1 MLMMKS
7 LRLSIALG
15 FAWIVSTHAAE
26 CCTIPVFRYALDR
39 WEADR
44 FRLVVAAPT
53 AARPE
58 IVDLLRPLRAGGVAN
73 LDISTSKDAAVTET
87 RLYAAKNGET
97 PVWSGELNAP
107 SLAALLDSPARKQ
120 ILEHVLAGDSVT
132 WVVVDDGTEHAER
145 IAKRLSFLEQAAAL
159 PIQDPDD
166 PDSQLGPGPE
176 LRLKFR
182 VLHLKLSDAAEKPLF
197 AMLAGPDGKVRP
209 DQPLAAAV
217 FARGRV
223 LSAFPLDALD
233 DATLEEACMF
243 LIGRCSC
250 RVKDQNPGWD
260 VLMNVDWA
268 KALEKAGAERKATA
282 SATAVKAET
291 PKAAP
296 EVSTITAEAAPPP
309 PTPVV
314 EGPWF
319 LWGSVGGAIV
329 VLLIAAI
336 RRFV

>member
-1 MLMMKS
+1 
-7 LRLSIALG
+7 
-15 FAWIVSTHAAE
+15 
-26 CCTIPVFRYALDR
+26 
-39 WEADR
+39 
-44 FRLVVAAPT
+44 
-53 AARPE
+53 
-58 IVDLLRPLRAGGVAN
+58 
-73 LDISTSKDAAVTET
+73 
-87 RLYAAKNGET
+87 
-97 PVWSGELNAP
+97 
-107 SLAALLDSPARKQ
+107 
-120 ILEHVLAGDSVT
+120 
-132 WVVVDDGTEHAER
+132 
-145 IAKRLSFLEQAAAL
+145 
-159 PIQDPDD
+159 
-166 PDSQLGPGPE
+166 
-176 LRLKFR
+176 
-182 VLHLKLSDAAEKPLF
+182 
-197 AMLAGPDGKVRP
+197 
-209 DQPLAAAV
+209 
-217 FARGRV
+217 
-223 LSAFPLDALD
+223 
-233 DATLEEACMF
+233 MF